1 MTEDTF
7 FSSTPESSQ
16 AKKQEGPE
24 RRPESLQRRSQEDFT
39 VFLFFFDEA
48 RGHLPLLTYPKKLK
62 SDPKEI
68 QTIKIH
74 PVWWL
79 PEEEESPREPV
90 VFEFGGRGYIAKKFH
105 ALSKREKYRSGMDS
119 STPETFVL
127 AIGAPRD
134 FVFLGQELLPLL
146 YSRILSS
153 VGDKLYVL
161 CEREL
166 ATRKPLKTSGDK
178 LKITDGDQL
187 EENIM
192 RICQDSLPGLS
203 ISRLQQRRES
213 QTRLQRR
220 MAQLFLEDIAAA
232 QAPGVRSIA
241 LGSKSD
247 QSQARIT
254 PKRPEN
260 FRMIESERNLE
271 KKAIY
276 LTIMNVAQEEM
287 LEDVQVVISKVRGFF
302 EIETWET
309 SIPIWNSGESIRFEA
324 PLGEEEEPEILI
336 RISDAN
342 QSRLMLKKIHFAK

>member
-1 MTEDTF
+1 MAGDTF
-7 FSSTPESSQ
+7 FSSTPEGSQ

-24 RRPESLQRRSQEDFT
+24 RTPESSQARSQEDFT

-48 RGHLPLLTYPKKLK
+48 RGHLPLLTYPKQLK
-62 SDPKEI
+62 NDPKEI

-74 PVWWL
+74 PIWWL
-79 PEEEESPREPV
+79 PEEDESPREPA

-105 ALSKREKYRSGMDS
+105 ALSKREKHRSGMDS

-153 VGDKLYVL
+153 VGDRLYVL

-166 ATRKPLKTSGDK
+166 AIRKPLKAPGDK
-178 LKITDGDQL
+178 LKISDGDAL
-187 EENIM
+187 EKNIW
-192 RICQDSLPGLS
+192 RICQESLPGLS
-203 ISRLQQRRES
+203 VSRLQQRREV

-232 QAPGVRSIA
+232 PAQGVRSIV
-241 LGSKSD
+241 LGSKAD
-247 QSQARIT
+247 QSQARVT
-254 PKRPEN
+254 PRRHES
-260 FRMIESERNLE
+260 FQVIESEQDFE

-276 LTIMNVAQEEM
+276 LTIMNVTSEEM

-302 EIETWET
+302 ETETWET
-309 SIPIWNSGESIRFEA
+309 NVPVWNSGESVRFEA
-324 PLGEEEEPEILI
+324 PVGEEEEPEILI

-342 QSRLMLKKIHFAK
+342 QNKLMLKKIHFSK